1 MLQEIEERKK
11 KLKEIIQA
19 LRIKEDLVFDLT
31 SKRLEID
38 ASLGGEV
45 CALAFGSNTCT
56 ATGSGCL
63 NTRSSC
69 KCLGAF
75 SPITTGG
82 IRQKVLGAEEHR
94 NKTMLQFVSGEKTR
108 ADVDKSV
115 RAAKEAKEELEVAE
129 LLLTATEEA
138 LKKAQME
145 VTKMVGALGKARQ
158 AIWEAIYRKL
168 RSEIRDAIGD
178 RVNQAIAAAFRG
190 GVSSTHQH
198 ALLHL
203 CGADGPIPS
212 FPPPPVFEEMAKSL
226 MGEYGLEDEESPL
239 LDEVEVE
246 VG

>member
-115 RAAKEAKEELEVAE
+115 RFAKEAKEELEVAE

-158 AIWEAIYRKL
+158 AIWEAIYQKL

-178 RVNQAIAAAFRG
+178 RVNKAIAAAFRG
-190 GVSSTHQH
+190 GVSSSYQYT
-198 ALLHL
+198 LLDL
-203 CGADGPIPS
+203 CGADGPIAS
-212 FPPPPVFEEMAKSL
+212 FPPPPVFEEVAQSL
-226 MGEYGLEDEESPL
+226 MEKYGIEDETSS

>member
-1 MLQEIEERKK
+1 MLQEIEERKM
-11 KLKEIIQA
+11 KLKEVIKA
-19 LRIKEDLVFDLT
+19 LRSKEDLVFNLT
-31 SKRLEID
+31 TKRLEID
-38 ASLGGEV
+38 ASLGAEV
-45 CALAFGSNTCT
+45 CTLVFASGTCIV
-56 ATGSGCL
+56 TGSPCL

-75 SPITTGG
+75 SSITTGG
-82 IRQKVLGAEEHR
+82 VRQKVLEAEER
-94 NKTMLQFVSGEKTR
+94 KNKIMQEFVSGEKNR
-108 ADVDKSV
+108 AEVDKV
-115 RAAKEAKEELEVAE
+115 IKAAKEAKEELEVAE
-129 LLLTATEEA
+129 LLLMATEGA

-145 VTKMVGALGKARQ
+145 VVKMVGALGKARQ

-212 FPPPPVFEEMAKSL
+212 FPLPTVFEEMAQRLKE
-226 MGEYGLEDEESPL
+226 EYEIEDETSS
-239 LDEVEVE
+239 LDEVGVE